1 MEKEKVRILVWLDDM
16 RNPYQG
22 SWLHDYAPEY
32 ETKNSV
38 TWVKSYDEFVEQIE
52 TNGLPDMIAFDHDLG
67 EDEAI
72 EKVKNGVNKKV
83 ARQEKKIAKSG
94 YDAAKWLVDYCL
106 DNKLEMCK
114 WVVQSA
120 NPVGVEN
127 INGLLINYIKH
138 FE

>member
-1 MEKEKVRILVWLDDM
+1 MEKEKVKVLVWLDDM

-32 ETKNSV
+32 ETKDSV

-67 EDEAI
+67 ELDGEI
-72 EKVKNGVNKKV
+72 T
-83 ARQEKKIAKSG
+83 KSG

-106 DNKLEMCK
+106 DNELEMCK

-120 NPVGVEN
+120 NPVGLEN
-127 INGLLINYIKH
+127 INRLLINYIKH